1 MTQFDQ
7 RNISMMM
14 DLYEM
19 TMANG
24 YFSSASKED
33 RVTFDV
39 FYRNNPD
46 GGGFAIFAGLEQ
58 VVEYIENL
66 HFTEEDVA
74 YFRSLNLFDDAF
86 LDYLADYHFTGD
98 VFAFPEGTIMYP
110 NEPIITVSAP
120 LIDAQLIE
128 TAILAQVN
136 HHRDRDFAADRD
148 HHGDPQYGDHK
159 EAAELLQQGHAD
171 SEHHKTKRQEL
182 PVMVIPESEGCR
194 PYPHPHRD
202 QDPEHDIKRVSG
214 KIPDVQPG
222 KGQQVQYKGENN
234 VDNKEN
240 IECPN
245 EKGVFLPGEKIMP
258 YIFPR
263 PRRIRVPV
271 FIKTVCAFWGRFL
284 LKKQV
289 YNEILELFF
298 GYFHFCDQNYK
309 KNYAEGFPKSCKSFK
324 I

>member
-110 NEPIITVSAP
+110 TS
-120 LIDAQLIE
+120 
-128 TAILAQVN
+128 
-136 HHRDRDFAADRD
+136 R
-148 HHGDPQYGDHK
+148 
-159 EAAELLQQGHAD
+159 LLR
-171 SEHHKTKRQEL
+171 S
-182 PVMVIPESEGCR
+182 V
-194 PYPHPHRD
+194 
-202 QDPEHDIKRVSG
+202 
-214 KIPDVQPG
+214 
-222 KGQQVQYKGENN
+222 
-234 VDNKEN
+234 
-240 IECPN
+240 
-245 EKGVFLPGEKIMP
+245 
-258 YIFPR
+258 
-263 PRRIRVPV
+263 RR
-271 FIKTVCAFWGRFL
+271 
-284 LKKQV
+284 
-289 YNEILELFF
+289 
-298 GYFHFCDQNYK
+298 
-309 KNYAEGFPKSCKSFK
+309 
-324 I
+324 

>member
-1 MTQFDQ
+1 MGPL
-7 RNISMMM
+7 I
-14 DLYEM
+14 
-19 TMANG
+19 
-24 YFSSASKED
+24 K
-33 RVTFDV
+33 
-39 FYRNNPD
+39 
-46 GGGFAIFAGLEQ
+46 
-58 VVEYIENL
+58 
-66 HFTEEDVA
+66 
-74 YFRSLNLFDDAF
+74 
-86 LDYLADYHFTGD
+86 
-98 VFAFPEGTIMYP
+98 
-110 NEPIITVSAP
+110 IITHSNREDAGSFCCSGGSVGKAMEESVVLLNDMLPTRFYIFYDRQVILELLVIPKVHIPRHLEVRYFLSRCLVSYQT
-120 LIDAQLIE
+120 DYGDKQYDRGNHRYE
-128 TAILAQVN
+128 KNNTLAQVN

-148 HHGDPQYGDHK
+148 HHGDPQYGNHK

-222 KGQQVQYKGENN
+222 KGQQGQYKGENN

>member
-1 MTQFDQ
+1 MGPL
-7 RNISMMM
+7 I
-14 DLYEM
+14 
-19 TMANG
+19 
-24 YFSSASKED
+24 K
-33 RVTFDV
+33 
-39 FYRNNPD
+39 
-46 GGGFAIFAGLEQ
+46 
-58 VVEYIENL
+58 
-66 HFTEEDVA
+66 
-74 YFRSLNLFDDAF
+74 
-86 LDYLADYHFTGD
+86 
-98 VFAFPEGTIMYP
+98 
-110 NEPIITVSAP
+110 IITHSNREDAGSFCCSGGSVGKAMEESVVLLNDMLPTRFYIFYDRQVILELLVIPKVHIPRHLEVRYFLSRCLVSYQT
-120 LIDAQLIE
+120 DYGDKQYDRGNHRYE
-128 TAILAQVN
+128 KNNTLAQVN

-148 HHGDPQYGDHK
+148 HHGDPQYGNHK

-240 IECPN
+240 IECSN